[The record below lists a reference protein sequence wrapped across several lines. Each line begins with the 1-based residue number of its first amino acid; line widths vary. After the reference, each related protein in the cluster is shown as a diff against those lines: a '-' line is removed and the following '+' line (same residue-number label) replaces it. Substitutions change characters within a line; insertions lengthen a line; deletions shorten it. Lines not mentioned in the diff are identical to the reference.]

1 MDSLPGTPE
10 QAAAAALSLNTGP
23 ARMDELWSRCLD
35 HLDQQLPTVECLT
48 WLRPLTASIEGNVLT
63 LLAPNRILME
73 QFRDQYL
80 PIVMDWLRQEGL
92 AGRAPAVEV
101 RLAVGNGSIRN
112 EAPRANAA
120 AERSQDGISLPHGL
134 NAQFQFE
141 NFVEGKSNRIAR
153 AAAQTVAQAGSGA
166 HNPLFIY
173 GGVGLGKTHLMHA
186 VGNLI
191 LRLRPQARVVYL
203 NSEQFVRQMVAAIQH
218 NRMEVFNRA
227 FRALDALLVDDIQ
240 FFAGKER
247 TQEEFF
253 HTFNALIESGSQIIM
268 SCDRYPKEVDRLD
281 DRLKSRFGWGLT
293 VAVDPPDLETRLA
306 ILFGKAEQLGHTLPE
321 EVAFFIAK
329 RVRSN
334 VRELEGS
341 LRRVVFHAQLLGRP
355 LTVEFAREALRDLL
369 ASQSRQINIDY
380 IQKTVAEYFHLRV
393 EDLLSNSRSRTVSR
407 PRQVAM
413 ALAKELTDHSLPEIA
428 KRFGGRDHTT
438 VLYACRKVAELRESD
453 EQINDAY
460 VNLLRTLSV

>member
-1 MDSLPGTPE
+1 MMDSHPGITE
-10 QAAAAALSLNTGP
+10 QANALPLNPGP
-23 ARMDELWSRCLD
+23 LRAETLWARCLS

-48 WLRPLTASIEGNVLT
+48 WLRPLSAAVEGNVLT
-63 LLAPNRILME
+63 LFAPNRILME

-80 PIVMDWLRQEGL
+80 PLVLAWLREEGQ
-92 AGRAPAVEV
+92 AGRTPALEV
-101 RLAVGNGSIRN
+101 RLSVGSVRGEPS
-112 EAPRANAA
+112 RASPP
-120 AERSQDGISLPHGL
+120 AEQRAQEGMTLPPGL
-134 NAQFQFE
+134 NSQFQFE

-153 AAAQTVAQAGSGA
+153 AAAQTVAQSDSGT

-218 NRMEVFNRA
+218 NRMEEFNRA

-321 EVAFFIAK
+321 EVAFFVAK

-369 ASQSRQINIDY
+369 ASQSRQVNIDY

-393 EDLLSNSRSRTVSR
+393 EDLLSNSRSRAVSR

-438 VLYACRKVAELRESD
+438 VLYACRKVQELRESD
-453 EQINDAY
+453 EQLNDAY